1 MSTASTHQSDVFEL
15 LPLLEKYNRPGPRY
29 TSYPTAP
36 VFNTSYTAA
45 DHEKQLRE
53 TSDNISLYVH
63 LPFCDTLCY
72 FCGCTM
78 LVSNNRE
85 RVANYLNYLDREIEK
100 TGELVKGKNIIQLH
114 WGGGTPTHLT
124 PTEIRTLGQ
133 KLHKHF
139 TFSPDAEISVEIDPR
154 EIGEDHIRALADVG
168 FRRASIGVQDID
180 EKVQEAINRIQPE
193 ELTREVIGW
202 CRKNGFESIN
212 VDLIYGLPYQSRAS
226 FNATVEKVL
235 TFEPDRLALYN
246 FAYVP
251 WLKPHQKLIQID
263 TLPQTDEKLLLF
275 ADATT
280 RFMEAGYD
288 YIGMDHFAKPNDE
301 LALARKDGTL
311 QRNFQG
317 YSTRAGRDL
326 VGLGMSAISHI
337 GPSFSQNEKVLDK
350 YYARIDKG
358 ELPVI
363 AGLQMTD
370 DDLLREHVIM
380 RLMCDF
386 HLEKAK
392 VEKKYGIE
400 FNTYFADSLERLKE
414 LEADGLAINA
424 ADAVTI
430 TDNGRFFIRNIAMC
444 FDAYLPKMQTAKPMF
459 SKTL

>member
-1 MSTASTHQSDVFEL
+1 MNTTTPKSDVFEL
-15 LPLLEKYNRPGPRY
+15 LPLLQKYNRPGPRY

-36 VFNTSYTAA
+36 VFNASYGAA
-45 DHEKQLRE
+45 DHEQQLRDAG
-53 TSDNISLYVH
+53 DNISLYVH

-85 RVANYLNYLDREIEK
+85 RVANYLKYLDTEIEK
-100 TGELVKGKNIIQLH
+100 TGELLDGKSIIQLH

-133 KLHKHF
+133 KLHNHF

-180 EKVQEAINRIQPE
+180 EKVQEAINRLQPE
-193 ELTREVIGW
+193 AITKQVIDW
-202 CRKNGFESIN
+202 CRANGFESIN
-212 VDLIYGLPYQSRAS
+212 VDLIYGLPFQTRET
-226 FNATVEKVL
+226 FKATLEKVL

-251 WLKPHQKLIQID
+251 WLKPHQKLIQIED
-263 TLPQTDEKLLLF
+263 LPETGEKLLLF

-280 RFMEAGYD
+280 HFLEAGYD

-337 GPSFSQNEKVLDK
+337 GPSFSQNEKVLDR
-350 YYARIDKG
+350 YYAHMDRR

-363 AGLQMTD
+363 AGLQMTE

-386 HLEKAK
+386 QLDKRKIEQDYKLVFDEYFSIALEGLA
-392 VEKKYGIE
+392 
-400 FNTYFADSLERLKE
+400 E
-414 LEADGLAINA
+414 LEADGLAI
-424 ADAVTI
+424 VTPDSI
-430 TDNGRFFIRNIAMC
+430 TVTENGRFFIRNIAMC
-444 FDAYLPKMQTAKPMF
+444 FDAYLPKMMTSKPMF